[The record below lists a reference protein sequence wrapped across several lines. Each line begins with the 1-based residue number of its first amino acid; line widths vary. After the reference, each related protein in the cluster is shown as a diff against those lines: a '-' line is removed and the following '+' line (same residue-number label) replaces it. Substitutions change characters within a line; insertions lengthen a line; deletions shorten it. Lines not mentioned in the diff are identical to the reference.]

1 MDPIQVGALQEVVT
15 TAIVAGTFLTGLWL
29 FLKHRRPRQL
39 PPSAELNE
47 LTRSVEGLRASVEGM
62 RGELS
67 EVQDRLD
74 FTERLLA
81 QATQQP
87 RGELRKP

>member
-1 MDPIQVGALQEVVT
+1 MDPFQVGAIQEVVT
-15 TAIVAGTFLTGLWL
+15 TAIVAGSFLTGLWL
-29 FLKHRRPRQL
+29 FLKHRRPRNL
-39 PPSAELNE
+39 PPTVELTE
-47 LTRSVEGLRASVEGM
+47 LTRSVEGLRASVEAM
-62 RGELS
+62 RGELG

-87 RGELRKP
+87 RGELWKP

>member
-1 MDPIQVGALQEVVT
+1 MNPFQVTAIQEVVT
-15 TAIVAGTFLTGLWL
+15 TMIVAGSFLTALWL
-29 FLKHRRPRQL
+29 FLKHRRPRNL
-39 PPSAELNE
+39 PSATELTE
-47 LTRSVEGLRASVEGM
+47 LTRTVEGLRSSVEAM
-62 RGELS
+62 RGELG